1 MFLYLQSIFTEINQ
15 PIRVVK
21 NRKKKQRPNLFNE
34 PGIPDPQTDFKMLF
48 RNTSGN
54 NIQRT
59 TKPRRKQG
67 DYDPRF
73 SALKFD
79 PLKHDSLMQKDLK
92 IG

>member
-34 PGIPDPQTDFKMLF
+34 PGIPNPQTDFKMLF

-54 NIQRT
+54 TI
-59 TKPRRKQG
+59 
-67 DYDPRF
+67 
-73 SALKFD
+73 
-79 PLKHDSLMQKDLK
+79 
-92 IG
+92 